1 MKNLQQIFQGL
12 AASATILLFAQCAGN
27 NADMSATGTSS
38 VDTCGLSVAY
48 VDMDSLLTHYNLA
61 TDFSEAMMSKEENV
75 RATLNEKGRQ
85 LQKEGEDFQ
94 RKLQNNAFVSRA
106 RAEQEQKRILN
117 KQQKLQG
124 LQQRLQNELV
134 SEQQKNS
141 LELRDSIK
149 SFLKF
154 FNLNKKYSLILSNT
168 GMDNILLADPALD
181 ITNEVVEGL
190 NARYNPTI
198 AVTKK

>member
-1 MKNLQQIFQGL
+1 MKNLQQVFLGV
-12 AASATILLFAQCAGN
+12 AATATILLFAQCAGN
-27 NADMSATGTSS
+27 NAGISATGAAS
-38 VDTCGLSVAY
+38 VDTCSLTIAY

-61 TDFSEAMMSKEENV
+61 SDFSEAMLSKEENV

-106 RAEQEQKRILN
+106 RAEQEQKRILS
-117 KQQKLQG
+117 KQKKLQE

-134 SEQQKNS
+134 SGQQKNS

-154 FNLNKKYSLILSNT
+154 FNTGNKYSLIISNT
-168 GMDNILLADPALD
+168 GMDNILMADPALD
-181 ITNEVVEGL
+181 ITNEVVKGL
-190 NARYNPTI
+190 NARYNPSTV
-198 AVTKK
+198 VTKK

>member
-1 MKNLQQIFQGL
+1 MKNLQQICLGV
-12 AASATILLFAQCAGN
+12 AATATILLFAQCAGN
-27 NADMSATGTSS
+27 NAGTPAAGTTS
-38 VDTCGLSVAY
+38 VDTCSLTIAY

-61 TDFSEAMMSKEENV
+61 TDFSEAMLSKEENV

-106 RAEQEQKRILN
+106 RAEQEQKRILS
-117 KQQKLQG
+117 KQQKLQE
-124 LQQRLQNELV
+124 LQQRLQKELV
-134 SEQQKNS
+134 SGQQKNS

-154 FNLNKKYSLILSNT
+154 FNTGNKYSLIISNT
-168 GMDNILLADPALD
+168 GMDNILMADPALD
-181 ITNEVVEGL
+181 ITTEVLEGL
-190 NARYNPTI
+190 NARYNPTTV
-198 AVTKK
+198 VTKK

>member
-1 MKNLQQIFQGL
+1 MKNLQQLFQGI
-12 AASATILLFAQCAGN
+12 AATATILLFSQCAGN
-27 NADMSATGTSS
+27 STGTSAGTPAS
-38 VDTCGLSVAY
+38 VDTCNLSIAY

-106 RAEQEQKRILN
+106 RAEQEQKRLLS
-117 KQQKLQG
+117 KQQKLQE

-134 SEQQKNS
+134 ADQQKNS

-149 SFLKF
+149 SFLKA
-154 FNLNKKYSLILSNT
+154 FNSDKKYSLILSNT
-168 GMDNILLADPALD
+168 GMDNILLADSALD
-181 ITNEVVEGL
+181 ITSTVVEGL
-190 NARYNPTI
+190 NARYNPTTV
-198 AVTKK
+198 VTKK

>member
-1 MKNLQQIFQGL
+1 MKNLQQLFQGI
-12 AASATILLFAQCAGN
+12 AATATILLFSQCAGN
-27 NADMSATGTSS
+27 STGTSAGTPAS
-38 VDTCGLSVAY
+38 IDTCNLSIAY

-106 RAEQEQKRILN
+106 RAEQEQKRLLS
-117 KQQKLQG
+117 KQQKLQE

-134 SEQQKNS
+134 ADQQKNS

-149 SFLKF
+149 SFLKA
-154 FNLNKKYSLILSNT
+154 FNSDKKYSLILSNI
-168 GMDNILLADPALD
+168 GMDNILLADSALD
-181 ITNEVVEGL
+181 ITSTVVEGL
-190 NARYNPTI
+190 NARYNPTTV
-198 AVTKK
+198 VTKK

>member
-1 MKNLQQIFQGL
+1 MEKLHQIFQGI
-12 AASATILLFAQCAGN
+12 AVSATILLFAQC
-27 NADMSATGTSS
+27 TGTSTGVPETSKIS
-38 VDTCGLSVAY
+38 VDTCSLSIAY

-106 RAEQEQKRILN
+106 RAEQEQNRILG
-117 KQQKLQG
+117 KQQKLQE

-149 SFLKF
+149 NFLKF
-154 FNLNKKYSLILSNT
+154 FNTTNKYSLILSNT
-168 GMDNILLADPALD
+168 GMDNILMADPALD
-181 ITNEVVEGL
+181 ITRKVVDGL
-190 NARYNPTI
+190 NGRYNPTTV
-198 AVTKK
+198 VTKK

>member
-1 MKNLQQIFQGL
+1 MKNLQQIFQGI
-12 AASATILLFAQCAGN
+12 AASATILLFAQC
-27 NADMSATGTSS
+27 TGTNTGMPETSKSS
-38 VDTCGLSVAY
+38 VDTCSLSIAY

-106 RAEQEQKRILN
+106 RAEQEQNRILG
-117 KQQKLQG
+117 KQQKLQE

-154 FNLNKKYSLILSNT
+154 FNTTNKYSLILSNT
-168 GMDNILLADPALD
+168 GMDNILMADPALD
-181 ITNEVVEGL
+181 ITREVVDGL
-190 NARYNPTI
+190 NGRYNPTTV
-198 AVTKK
+198 VTKK